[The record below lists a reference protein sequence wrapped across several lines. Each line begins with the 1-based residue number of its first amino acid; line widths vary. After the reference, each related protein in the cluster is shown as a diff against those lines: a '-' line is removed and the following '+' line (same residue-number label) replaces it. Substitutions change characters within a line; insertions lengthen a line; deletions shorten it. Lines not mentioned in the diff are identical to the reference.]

1 MILGWV
7 VRRDKLVGFDDGV
20 REFSAQIHVH
30 HPLFL
35 LLLVRLATVIYLY
48 KYTRPRRACQH
59 PDSGVRCQRSRRGK
73 IHFWID
79 TSSQ

>member
-35 LLLVRLATVIYLY
+35 LLLLVRLATVIYLY
-48 KYTRPRRACQH
+48 NYTRPRRACQ
-59 PDSGVRCQRSRRGK
+59 RSRRGN